1 MTDFPVTAERLLQ
14 KPFSESSNFF
24 LLCRVDE
31 TASGS
36 RILVEPGFPLA
47 VNNEK
52 VRDTIRQNS
61 GILLPTRKEF
71 SNKKLPDGLDTSI
84 DWDQLYTAA
93 TGAALWI
100 EGVPGSSQPLVYLGQ
115 NSADKPVNPNRFN
128 FPSRLLSGNIPEQ
141 AFMAVNQET
150 GIFLVDEN
158 NRRLVGLNFMLPKEM
173 PNLDRAFVRSVLDG
187 RAAQE
192 NNIRT
197 QLARLHPGYA
207 ELPIKW
213 ITVKTETRQE
223 DTIKPV
229 TFDLLGQQFE
239 TFAHVLAD
247 GEVMSANVHFPVRVD
262 LSKPGIDFT
271 KVVTVD
277 PEKFGRNVGLYSLE
291 DVCEMDTIPAPSDYF
306 SRLER

>member
-1 MTDFPVTAERLLQ
+1 MTDYPVTAEQLLT
-14 KPFSESSNFF
+14 KDFRETCNFF
-24 LLCRVDE
+24 LLCQVYE
-31 TASGS
+31 TAPGS
-36 RILVEPGFPLA
+36 RILVESGFPLA

-52 VRDTIRQNS
+52 VRNTIRESS

-71 SNKKLPDGLDTSI
+71 SNKRLPDGLDISI

-158 NRRLVGLNFMLPKEM
+158 NGRLVGLNFMMPKEV
-173 PNLDRAFVRSVLDG
+173 PNLDEEFVRSVLDG

-197 QLARLHPGYA
+197 QLTRLHPGYA
-207 ELPIKW
+207 ELPIEW
-213 ITVKTETRQE
+213 TTVQTETRQE

-229 TFDLLGQQFE
+229 TFDLLGQQFK

-247 GEVMSANVHFPVRVD
+247 GEVMSANVHFPVKAD
-262 LSKPGIDFT
+262 LSKLRIDFT

-277 PEKFGRNVGLYSLE
+277 PEKFGRNVGLYSLK
-291 DVCEMDTIPAPSDYF
+291 DVCGMDTIPAPRDYF